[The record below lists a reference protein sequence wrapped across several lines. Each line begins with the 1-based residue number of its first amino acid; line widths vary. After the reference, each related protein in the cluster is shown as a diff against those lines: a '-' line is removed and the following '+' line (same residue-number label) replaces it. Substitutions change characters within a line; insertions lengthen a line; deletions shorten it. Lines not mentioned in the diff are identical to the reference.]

1 MMNLGTSLRIGWPVL
16 AAGVWLALSASAS
29 ELVYTPVNPTFGGS
43 PGNAA
48 GLLANAT
55 AQNDHKAPAPPR
67 TPRAEPK
74 TPLERFNQQL
84 ESAVLSRLSS
94 SAVVGLFDER
104 TNQLKDGTVTAGNYI
119 ITIKTTEHGIELTTS
134 DQTIPGS
141 STTILVGNVPALQ

>member
-1 MMNLGTSLRIGWPVL
+1 MKPAVSLRIGWPVL

-29 ELVYTPVNPTFGGS
+29 ELVYTPVNPTFGGN

-48 GLLANAT
+48 GLQANAA

-67 TPRAEPK
+67 TPRAAPK

-94 SAVVGLFDER
+94 SALVGLFDEK
-104 TNQLKDGTVTAGNYI
+104 TNQLKDGTITAGNYI

-134 DQTIPGS
+134 DRTIPGS

>member
-1 MMNLGTSLRIGWPVL
+1 ML

-48 GLLANAT
+48 GLLANAA
-55 AQNDHKAPAPPR
+55 AQNDHKAPTLLPR
-67 TPRAEPK
+67 TPPVPK

-94 SAVVGLFDER
+94 SAVVGLFDEK

-141 STTILVGNVPALQ
+141 STTILVGNVPASQ